1 MLVPTPLK
9 DLKNQ
14 KAFFKVICKRDKEL
28 ESLSKKHEKVGPV
41 LSVLQSELLAEP
53 VSVWIFCAALK
64 IMSTDTSEDL
74 VIEVHVIQYQE
85 ASCPSIFL

>member
-28 ESLSKKHEKVGPV
+28 ESLSKKHEKVGSV

-53 VSVWIFCAALK
+53 VSVWIFYAALK
-64 IMSTDTSEDL
+64 IMSTDTSEAFSD
-74 VIEVHVIQYQE
+74 
-85 ASCPSIFL
+85 